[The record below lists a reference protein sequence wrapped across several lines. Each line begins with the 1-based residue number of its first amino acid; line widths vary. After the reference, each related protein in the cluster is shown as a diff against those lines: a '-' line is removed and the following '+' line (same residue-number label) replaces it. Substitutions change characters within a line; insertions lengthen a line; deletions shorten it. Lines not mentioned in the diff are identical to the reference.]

1 MLALSCAAFAQT
13 PATGASERSREAAAV
28 HSAVE
33 EIVAAIA
40 RNDADGFDRLSTPDY
55 TFVNPAGL
63 VWTKAQYLGRIRSG
77 DLKVESY
84 TRDEENIREHRGRD
98 LSLDAARHVQRPGA
112 EQSAARYEY
121 LRQRWRPM
129 ADRRATVDSDSDGE
143 IAVGFTLAKVRASR

>member
-1 MLALSCAAFAQT
+1 MKRIVSSAAMLALSCAAFAQT

-40 RNDADGFDRLSTPDY
+40 RNDADGFYRLSTPDY

-84 TRDEENIREHRGRD
+84 TRDEENIRVYGNTAVVIYRSAPRGTFNGQE
-98 LSLDAARHVQRPGA
+98 LSNQRRVTSIFVKDGGRWLTA
-112 EQSAARYEY
+112 GRQST
-121 LRQRWRPM
+121 PVV
-129 ADRRATVDSDSDGE
+129 T
-143 IAVGFTLAKVRASR
+143 AK

>member
-1 MLALSCAAFAQT
+1 MKRIVSSAAMLALSCAAFAQT
-13 PATGASERSREAAAV
+13 PATGASERSPEAAAV

-84 TRDEENIREHRGRD
+84 TRDEENIRVYGNTAVVIYRSTPRGTFNGQE
-98 LSLDAARHVQRPGA
+98 LSNQRRVTSIFVKDGGRWLTA
-112 EQSAARYEY
+112 GRQST
-121 LRQRWRPM
+121 PIV
-129 ADRRATVDSDSDGE
+129 T
-143 IAVGFTLAKVRASR
+143 AK